1 MFVKI
6 EDYREHNYPL
16 ILNVDFISDIKPCY
30 ELSNDNNNIS
40 VNFYALQMNN
50 KSVYR
55 LNQEQYE
62 QICKI
67 LTTRL

>member
-6 EDYREHNYPL
+6 ENYCGHNYPL

-30 ELSNDNNNIS
+30 ELSNDNNRID
-40 VNFYALQMNN
+40 VNFYTLQMNN

-67 LTTRL
+67 LITRL

>member
-16 ILNVDFISDIKPCY
+16 ILNVDFISDIKPYY
-30 ELSNDNNNIS
+30 ELSDGNNRIN
-40 VNFYALQMNN
+40 VNFYTLQMNN
-50 KSVYR
+50 KSAYR

-67 LTTRL
+67 LTRGK

>member
-6 EDYREHNYPL
+6 ENYCGHNYPL
-16 ILNVDFISDIKPCY
+16 ILNMDFISDIKPCY
-30 ELSNDNNNIS
+30 ELSNDNDNIS
-40 VNFYALQMNN
+40 VNFYTLQMNN

-62 QICKI
+62 QIGKI

>member
-6 EDYREHNYPL
+6 ENYCEHNYPL

-30 ELSNDNNNIS
+30 ELNSDNDSIS